1 MKKHYFAQKNSFGSS
16 CCRKSMGFTL
26 IELLVVIAIIAILA
40 AILLPALN
48 SARERGRSSSCLNN
62 MKQIGLAFAQY
73 TSAWDDMFPT
83 SGHTS
88 LNEPTW
94 CGLFYANNYLTL
106 DSLLCPSNIAAGS
119 TQSSYK
125 KIVDGTISTPNDPL
139 QDGNWG
145 YIDYGYNSWVLGA
158 KINDLSA
165 SGGPMKLTRIGDT
178 SGTLVTA
185 EAAHPNW
192 LSGSFSAPA
201 GRCFLFPYYRE
212 GQPMLNPTHSGR
224 CAIQWADGHVALS
237 NSAAAHAKDTDWLKK
252 MYGKGGETEGASYN
266 DKSATSKWGTR
277 YR

>member
-1 MKKHYFAQKNSFGSS
+1 MKKHCFTRKNCF
-16 CCRKSMGFTL
+16 CHQRDKKPMGFTL

-83 SGHTS
+83 PGHAS
-88 LNEPTW
+88 IADPAW
-94 CGLFYANNYLTL
+94 CGLLYTQNYLTL
-106 DSLLCPSNIAAGS
+106 DSFLCPSNISAGS
-119 TQSSYK
+119 TRTSYA
-125 KIVDGTISTPNDPL
+125 KIVSGTLSYPNDPL
-139 QDGNWG
+139 NDDNWG
-145 YIDYGYNSWVLGA
+145 YIDYGYNAWVVGS
-158 KINDLSA
+158 KINITT
-165 SGGPMKLTRIGDT
+165 GPPMKITSIGDP

-192 LSGSFSAPA
+192 LSGSFAEPA
-201 GRCFLFPYYRE
+201 GRCFLFPYYRD

-252 MYGKGGETEGASYN
+252 MYGKGGETEGASYD

>member
-1 MKKHYFAQKNSFGSS
+1 MKKHCFTRKNCF
-16 CCRKSMGFTL
+16 CHQRDKKPMGFTL

-83 SGHTS
+83 PGHTS

-94 CGLFYANNYLTL
+94 CGLFYVNNYLTL
-106 DSLLCPSNIAAGS
+106 DSFLCPSNIAAGS
-119 TQSSYK
+119 TRDSYK
-125 KIVDGTISTPNDPL
+125 KIVDGTITNPNDPL
-139 QDGNWG
+139 TDDNWG

-165 SGGPMKLTRIGDT
+165 TGGPMKLTRIGDP

-192 LSGSFSAPA
+192 LAGSFSAPA
-201 GRCFLFPYYRE
+201 GRCFLFPYYRD

-252 MYGKGGETEGASYN
+252 MYGKGGETEGASYD